1 MFCLFAS
8 RDFIVSGLVVRS
20 LFYFEFIFEFI
31 FLYGVSVP
39 LSCISV
45 FVPVLYCFDNFSFVI
60 LSADLK
66 YGTDDPIHKIEL
78 DYRHEEQTWG
88 CRGRGRGEEVG

>member
-8 RDFIVSGLVVRS
+8 RDFIVSGLIVRS
-20 LFYFEFIFEFI
+20 LIHFEFI
-31 FLYGVSVP
+31 LVYGVSIP

-45 FVPVLYCFDNFSFVI
+45 FVPVPYCFDNFSFVI

-66 YGTDDPIHKIEL
+66 YGTDDAIHKIEI
-78 DYRHEEQTWG
+78 D
-88 CRGRGRGEEVG
+88 